1 MGNPRKR
8 AGAETRVMA
17 LCAILSALGVI
28 LLYMGAL
35 IEVID
40 LSMAVLA
47 SLIVIVLVVERGGA
61 YPWMIY
67 AVTSVLSLLLVPN
80 KSPAIVY
87 TCFMGFYPILKEK
100 LERIRTPLVR
110 LLLKLAIFNAS
121 MVLIWFAAQ
130 MILGGIALGMSAA
143 VALVL
148 LNAIF
153 VFYDYALS
161 VMITA
166 YLRVWRK
173 KLRIDRFFKSE

>member
-121 MVLIWFAAQ
+121 VGLMVLISRLLVVDLDMGMVLWVTIA
-130 MILGGIALGMSAA
+130 ILNGTFL
-143 VALVL
+143 
-148 LNAIF
+148 
-153 VFYDYALS
+153 FYDYALT
-161 VMITA
+161 VLITS

-173 KLRIDRFFKSE
+173 KLRIEKFFK

>member
-1 MGNPRKR
+1 MANQNKR
-8 AGAETRVMA
+8 AGNNTRLLA
-17 LCAILSALGVI
+17 LCALLSALGVI
-28 LLYMGAL
+28 LLYLGAL

-40 LSMAVLA
+40 LSMALLA
-47 SLIVIVLVVERGGA
+47 SLAVIILVIEQGGL
-61 YPWMIY
+61 YPWLIY

-87 TCFMGFYPILKEK
+87 ALFMGFYPILKEK
-100 LERIRTPLVR
+100 IEKISSRLVR
-110 LLLKLAIFNAS
+110 FIIKLAVFNAS
-121 MVLIWFAAQ
+121 MVLMWFVARLFLGELTFGMPIA
-130 MILGGIALGMSAA
+130 ILL
-143 VALVL
+143 LL

-173 KLRIDRFFKSE
+173 KLRVDKFFK

>member
-1 MGNPRKR
+1 ML
-8 AGAETRVMA
+8 A
-17 LCAILSALGVI
+17 LCAMLSALGVI
-28 LLYMGAL
+28 LLYLGAL

-47 SLIVIVLVVERGGA
+47 SLAVIVLVIERGGF
-61 YPWMIY
+61 YPWLIY

-87 TCFMGFYPILKEK
+87 AFFMGFYPILKEK
-100 LERIRTPLVR
+100 IEKIPLRSVR
-110 LLLKLAIFNAS
+110 LAVKLSVFNAS
-121 MVLIWFAAQ
+121 MVLMWFVAR
-130 MILGGIALGMSAA
+130 LLLDELTFGVP
-143 VALVL
+143 VALVLLL

-173 KLRIDRFFKSE
+173 KLRVDKFFK